1 MFALLLRPTKYTHDS
16 SYDHTSAKA
25 HPPHHSQKS
34 VNSSSA
40 SSRQSI
46 SVVHVN
52 QQKALPREQHQPVAP
67 LAGQD
72 RIGQSL
78 NHHNYIYIY
87 IYNIN
92 KYIYNIYNFFTT
104 LYIVNTLVTAFVA
117 AMGHLFKLYI
127 SYIHVHLDMQVP
139 QLILHTCYNG
149 VIVSI
154 ILNLLDSGIAI
165 HAVMTI

>member
-1 MFALLLRPTKYTHDS
+1 MIGLIQWVSFPNKNELVWCGFTPLFGGQEGNTKVSTEQLPLGVFNLVWKLVDLGGCWWELVFALLLRPTKYTHDS

-78 NHHNYIYIY
+78 NHHNYISIYIY
-87 IYNIN
+87 IYIN
-92 KYIYNIYNFFTT
+92 KYIYNIYITF
-104 LYIVNTLVTAFVA
+104 LQPYI
-117 AMGHLFKLYI
+117 
-127 SYIHVHLDMQVP
+127 
-139 QLILHTCYNG
+139 
-149 VIVSI
+149 
-154 ILNLLDSGIAI
+154 
-165 HAVMTI
+165 